1 MQNELTRQNEAKA
14 SKKSMTPMQV
24 RFNLPENGEIK
35 EEIREDS
42 MDEES
47 EENDFINKVLRTS
60 DCNDLLHLDSD
71 ELLFDNNLIEEEEK
85 RCENAILSKAERDH
99 SRLSKKETIM
109 AELKSEAES
118 FIKMQNIRAS
128 DRGSS

>member
-1 MQNELTRQNEAKA
+1 ME
-14 SKKSMTPMQV
+14 SKVLKRGTTPLQV

-71 ELLFDNNLIEEEEK
+71 ELLFDNNL
-85 RCENAILSKAERDH
+85 
-99 SRLSKKETIM
+99 T
-109 AELKSEAES
+109 
-118 FIKMQNIRAS
+118 
-128 DRGSS
+128 